1 MKIIKYNLS
10 TVFSGIIIF
19 LPLAFFNGCAGPD
32 GFNMDQFGPT
42 PPAEPAIINNAL
54 PFVDVPVPSGF
65 NRDQAKSFVYEGG
78 NEIKVGRLF
87 FAGCSSPGCG
97 NTSLGTTVEFYQNE
111 MINKGWTLINSI
123 ASTETILNYQKEGW
137 TCTVIIKPRSFSR
150 SNIEILIGP
159 VRMQSK

>member
-1 MKIIKYNLS
+1 M
-10 TVFSGIIIF
+10 
-19 LPLAFFNGCAGPD
+19 PLAFFNGCAGPD
-32 GFNMDQFGPT
+32 GFNIDQFGPT

-65 NRDQAKSFVYEGG
+65 NRDQAKSFVYDGG
-78 NEIKVGRLF
+78 NEMKVGRLF
-87 FAGCSSPGCG
+87 FNGSSGLKP
-97 NTSLGTTVEFYQNE
+97 TVEFYQNE

-137 TCTVIIKPRSFSR
+137 RCNVIIKPRSFSR

-159 VRMQSK
+159 VQMQSK

>member
-32 GFNMDQFGPT
+32 GFNLDQFGPT

-54 PFVDVPVPSGF
+54 PFVDVPVPDGF
-65 NRDQAKSFVYEGG
+65 NRDQLKSFVYDGG
-78 NEIKVGRLF
+78 NEMKVGHLF
-87 FAGCSSPGCG
+87 FSGSTGLEP
-97 NTSLGTTVEFYQNE
+97 TVEFYRNE

-137 TCTVIIKPRSFSR
+137 TCTVIVKRRSFIR
-150 SNIEILIGP
+150 THIEILIGP
-159 VRMQSK
+159 VQMQSK

>member
-1 MKIIKYNLS
+1 LKITKYNLS
-10 TVFSGIIIF
+10 TVFLGIIIF
-19 LPLAFFNGCAGPD
+19 LPLAFFNGCAGL
-32 GFNMDQFGPT
+32 NQFDPT

-65 NRDQAKSFVYEGG
+65 NRDQAKSFVYDGG
-78 NEIKVGRLF
+78 NEMKVGRLF
-87 FAGCSSPGCG
+87 FNGSSGLKP
-97 NTSLGTTVEFYQNE
+97 TVEFYQNE

-137 TCTVIIKPRSFSR
+137 RCNVIIRPRSFSR

-159 VRMQSK
+159 VQIQSK

>member
-32 GFNMDQFGPT
+32 GFNLDQFGPT

-65 NRDQAKSFVYEGG
+65 NRDQAKSFVYDGG
-78 NEIKVGRLF
+78 NEMKVGRLF
-87 FAGCSSPGCG
+87 FSGSTGLEP
-97 NTSLGTTVEFYQNE
+97 TVEFYQNE

-123 ASTETILNYQKEGW
+123 ASTETILNYRKEGW

-159 VRMQSK
+159 VQMQSK